1 MKLPVTLKSVGWIIK
16 MKVKTDFVTNSSCAS
31 FIIRKSKL
39 TRLQIYLIHNHLEFA
54 KDYHPPSVAYISAD
68 YSGWRIVETKRKIEG
83 NTSMDN
89 FDMLWFLLEIG
100 IDEDNIKYEG
110 CYGE

>member
-1 MKLPVTLKSVGWIIK
+1 

-31 FIIRKSKL
+31 FVIRKSKL
-39 TRLQIYLIHNHLEFA
+39 TNLQIYLINNHLEFA
-54 KDYHPPSVAYISAD
+54 KHYHPPSVQYTPD
-68 YSGWRIVETKRKIEG
+68 HSGWRITETKRKIEG
-83 NTSMDN
+83 DTSMDN

-100 IDEDNIKYEG
+100 IDEENIKYEG

>member
-1 MKLPVTLKSVGWIIK
+1 MKI
-16 MKVKTDFVTNSSCAS
+16 KTDFVTNSSCAS

-39 TRLQIYLIHNHLEFA
+39 TNLQIYLIHNHHEFT
-54 KDYHPPSVAYISAD
+54 KQYHPPALAYTPEQ
-68 YSGWRIVETKRKIEG
+68 SGWAITETKRKIEG

-100 IDEDNIKYEG
+100 IDEDRIDYKG